1 MRIIAFAAALALSL
15 THTLSVESNIPM
27 NICVPEDADDDFGRL
42 LPPAPAPALDGRST
56 RERERARDNIATRQ
70 RLAQVTLEAAEREMA
85 EVNAVM
91 EKFSRPTDITMHPYK
106 DSDGVMRTV
115 HTRHDGIPR
124 ISSSGR
130 PLREDLAI
138 RQRQARD
145 AMEAAT
151 REITAIA
158 DAAAAAEAAV
168 AAAEAAAA
176 VERQKMA
183 QLLVRLLV
191 ERLLYIP
198 ELDEFDL
205 PHSIDVTEM
214 PSKIVEALVTYGP
227 YKVRGDPTPYAYKT
241 AKSPMSGGLP
251 VAPSFDKIYLAFH
264 LDPWKPLIEAAT
276 ARRRL

>member
-1 MRIIAFAAALALSL
+1 
-15 THTLSVESNIPM
+15 M
-27 NICVPEDADDDFGRL
+27 NVCVPEDAGADEELRGP
-42 LPPAPAPALDGRST
+42 LPPLPHAIHPFTST
-56 RERERARDNIATRQ
+56 HTLMGHSSRPDDLATRQ
-70 RLAQVTLEAAEREMA
+70 RMARAKLETAEREMA

-124 ISSSGR
+124 ISSSGQ

-138 RQRQARD
+138 RQRRAQVAI
-145 AMEAAT
+145 EAASQ
-151 REITAIA
+151 EIIAIA

-168 AAAEAAAA
+168 AAAA
-176 VERQKMA
+176 VEREKMA
-183 QLLVRLLV
+183 QLLVRLLA

-227 YKVRGDPTPYAYKT
+227 YKVRGDPNPYAYRT
-241 AKSPMSGGLP
+241 AKSPMSGGLH